1 MRAHQIKRRE
11 IESLEQ
17 LRGELEVQAALFKAE
32 VKSEWVKL
40 EDDWRVLKRQ
50 FSPVN
55 QAAKQTALDVESAT
69 ELLFE
74 TVKAGYERIK
84 RTLH

>member
-1 MRAHQIKRRE
+1 MQAHQIKSRD

-17 LRGELEVQAALFKAE
+17 LRGELELQAALFKAE
-32 VKSEWVKL
+32 VKTEWEKL
-40 EDDWRVLKRQ
+40 EGDWKVLSSHL
-50 FSPVN
+50 SPFR
-55 QAAKQTALDVESAT
+55 QAAKQSALDVESAT

-74 TVKAGYERIK
+74 TVKEGYERIK